1 MCLHRTEHPSSCL
14 CRLWEAWSKCLRA
27 ESHFSRLVSD
37 DKLYKFTRNV
47 SECQPA
53 ACQLLSFASW
63 DFIFQLVTCL
73 LPHEI
78 LWARDFYAFHQVVVG
93 LTLRIAVCIDSVFSS
108 SIYDLKFTSSSREFR
123 IVVGNSGKK
132 LKFLFYWTATP
143 ATESLLAGTQKMYL
157 AI

>member
-27 ESHFSRLVSD
+27 ESHFFRLVSD

-53 ACQLLSFASW
+53 ACQLLSFASSGL
-63 DFIFQLVTCL
+63 IFPLVTCS

-78 LWARDFYAFHQVVVG
+78 FFMYSRLCRFPTSRWAHFAHCCVHRQCFLIINLRSQVHVVIE
-93 LTLRIAVCIDSVFSS
+93 RISNRV
-108 SIYDLKFTSSSREFR
+108 L
-123 IVVGNSGKK
+123 GNSGKNEI
-132 LKFLFYWTATP
+132 FI
-143 ATESLLAGTQKMYL
+143 LLELQLLPRKVCWL
-157 AI
+157 AHKKCI